1 MIARESVDLLSFQGV
16 IALSYT
22 NKASEELRK
31 RCERIGVKKQKS
43 FFGTV
48 DSFCLSQ
55 IIIPFAPQIINRP
68 LNLKVAEDNNFNY
81 GQWKELPEE
90 CRRDFILKSFEVES
104 IQVDI
109 IGAAAL
115 LVLEMVP
122 QARIFIKAR
131 YTSIFID
138 EYQDCDYYQHQ
149 LMKTLM
155 SYGLRS
161 VAIGDIDQSIF
172 QYNDSSPNYL
182 RELISSEKYEHFVIN
197 ENYICLFDYLFI
209 SS

>member
-1 MIARESVDLLSFQGV
+1 M
-16 IALSYT
+16 
-22 NKASEELRK
+22 
-31 RCERIGVKKQKS
+31 
-43 FFGTV
+43 
-48 DSFCLSQ
+48 
-55 IIIPFAPQIINRP
+55 
-68 LNLKVAEDNNFNY
+68 NLKVAEDNNFNY

-197 ENYICLFDYLFI
+197 ENHRCDPSIQEYSRVLIGGTHAKTIPERERRVFAVHI
-209 SS
+209 SGDEGDVSRTIERFLPRIM